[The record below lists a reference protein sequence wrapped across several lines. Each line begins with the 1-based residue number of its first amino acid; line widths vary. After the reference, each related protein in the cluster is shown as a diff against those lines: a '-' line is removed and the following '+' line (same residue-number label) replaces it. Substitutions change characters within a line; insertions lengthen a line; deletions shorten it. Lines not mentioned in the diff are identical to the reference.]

1 MSYIFKCLI
10 RFLSNNNKEK
20 MNKIRIQR
28 SKRIDPL

>member
-1 MSYIFKCLI
+1 MPYILKCI
-10 RFLSNNNKEK
+10 MRFLSNNNEEK

>member
-10 RFLSNNNKEK
+10 GFLPNNKEK

-28 SKRIDPL
+28 IRRIDPL